1 MRKFSLTLFAAAIGL
16 AASQA
21 SAADLPRKAY
31 APLPPPPPPYV
42 WTGCY
47 IGANVGGAWAHFEV
61 TDVNTGA
68 TASRTNSGVAGGG
81 QIGCDYQMGAWVV
94 GIRNMIDAT
103 SLSGSRTFSDG
114 LFSGTVDSHTR
125 WFDTLTARGGY
136 LVQPNLLFYAQ
147 GGAAFSE
154 TNVTFTNGAGL
165 QTGEL
170 SKSKTGWTV
179 GGGVEWMFIPHWSLF
194 LEYNFMGFGTNSN
207 AFRACSGGAVAVV
220 VCTNDNFSAKANIQ
234 DVLVGVNYKF

>member
-1 MRKFSLTLFAAAIGL
+1 MLRIKSAFL
-16 AASQA
+16 AVGITIALSQVA
-21 SAADLPRKAY
+21 LAADLPRKAY

-47 IGANVGGAWAHFEV
+47 LGANVGGAWSHIEV
-61 TDVNTGA
+61 TDVSSGA
-68 TASRTNSGVAGGG
+68 TASRSNSGVAGGG

-94 GIRNMIDAT
+94 GIRNMLDAT
-103 SLSGSRTFSDG
+103 GLNGSRTFSDG
-114 LFSGTVDSHTR
+114 LLSGTINSHVH
-125 WFDTLTARGGY
+125 WFDTLSARGGY
-136 LVQPNLLFYAQ
+136 LVQPNVLFYAQ
-147 GGAAFSE
+147 GGAAWSRASIDFVN
-154 TNVTFTNGAGL
+154 TAGS
-165 QTGEL
+165 QVGEI

-207 AFRACSGGAVAVV
+207 AFQACSVINAALICSNGTFTG
-220 VCTNDNFSAKANIQ
+220 KANLQ